1 VPRLRTGGESI
12 EEVKV
17 LALIELVPTL
27 EHCIETTAKREFAR
41 VSGEYLQRGGRD
53 RKLEERAELLRLFLE
68 SADFRELRSESE
80 RHLVEGRKVTFVL
93 HRGEGEL
100 RWEMEVQQPP
110 RPGV

>member
-1 VPRLRTGGESI
+1 V
-12 EEVKV
+12 EVRP
-17 LALIELVPTL
+17 LARIELVPTL

-41 VSGEYLQRGGRD
+41 VSGEYLERGGRD
-53 RKLEERAELLRLFLE
+53 RDLEERAELLRMFLE